1 MIRRIPGNSS
11 FGPAKARAHPASH
24 QAFASW
30 QPTGVPLSHSFAPSR
45 RSTNVIV
52 ASLSGFTQARCPNS
66 WGRTISRRHAG
77 YSKRREV
84 DLERTDLTPPG
95 GAGAEP
101 DGEYPIIQLDALRMW
116 FQVGGSVFRKSL
128 AVKAVDDVS
137 LTIYRGE
144 TMSLVGES
152 GSGKTTL
159 GRTVLR
165 LLEPTDG
172 RLLYAGMDITRAER
186 EERIF
191 QALENVKLT
200 PAEFFAQKFPHQL
213 SGGQRQRV
221 AVARATILEP
231 EFIVADEPVSMLDAS
246 VRISILRLLGQLQK
260 KLGLSFLYVTHDLAT
275 ARHFA
280 DRVGI
285 MYAGRLAESGPIGS
299 VLAEPLHPYTQAL
312 MEAIPDPDPENR
324 LRERPTLPGEPPSLM
339 SPPPGCR
346 FHPRCP
352 IAKEGLCEVV
362 EPQLRELRPDHS
374 VACHL
379 AS

>member
-1 MIRRIPGNSS
+1 M
-11 FGPAKARAHPASH
+11 
-24 QAFASW
+24 
-30 QPTGVPLSHSFAPSR
+30 
-45 RSTNVIV
+45 
-52 ASLSGFTQARCPNS
+52 
-66 WGRTISRRHAG
+66 
-77 YSKRREV
+77 
-84 DLERTDLTPPG
+84 DLERPDLTSPG
-95 GAGAEP
+95 GSDAEP
-101 DGEYPIIQLDALRMW
+101 DGEYPIVQLDDLRMW
-116 FQVGGSVFRKSL
+116 FQVGGSVFRKPL

-137 LTIYRGE
+137 LAIYRGE

-172 RLLYAGMDITRAER
+172 RLLYAGMDITHAWQPELMWLRRKAAIIPQDPYSSVNSSFPIYRVLEEPLAVHKMGTRDER
-186 EERIF
+186 EERIL

-221 AVARATILEP
+221 AVARAMILEP

-246 VRISILRLLGQLQK
+246 VRISILKLLGQLQK

-285 MYAGRLAESGPIGS
+285 MYAGRLAESGPVGS

-352 IAKEGLCEVV
+352 IAKEGLCDVV
-362 EPQLRELRPDHS
+362 EPQLRELRPDHF

-379 AS
+379 AT